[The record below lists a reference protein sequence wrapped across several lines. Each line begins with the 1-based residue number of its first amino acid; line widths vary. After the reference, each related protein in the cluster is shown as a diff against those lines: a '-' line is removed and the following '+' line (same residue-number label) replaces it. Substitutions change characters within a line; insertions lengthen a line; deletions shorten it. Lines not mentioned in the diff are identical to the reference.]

1 MGWFMKE
8 HDIYIGSML
17 DELSLRF
24 APAQGK
30 DGPVGGIGEMAV
42 LQKEFKI
49 FKKGRPFSTSI
60 SVLNLASRNSET
72 KSRWL
77 ALLGNLHKHPSS
89 VAGQNGDVAIVN
101 ALIKN
106 LAAKKPMPV
115 FFTSHEMSGAK
126 ENEQVRIT
134 AKARPVHYLEQDY
147 MVISL
152 PMQSVQAAAKSR
164 AAKAA
169 GKPKAKK
176 K

>member
-30 DGPVGGIGEMAV
+30 EGPVGGIGAMAA

-49 FKKGRPFSTSI
+49 FKKGRSLATSI

-77 ALLGNLHKHPSS
+77 DLLGNLHKHGST

-115 FFTSHEMSGAK
+115 YFTSHEMSGAK

-134 AKARPVHYLEQDY
+134 AKARPVHYLEHDY

-152 PMQSVQAAAKSR
+152 PMQSVQAAAKAR
-164 AAKAA
+164 ASKAA
-169 GKPKAKK
+169 KPKAKK